1 MVSCEM
7 LSTAGAEYTIN
18 VTSQSGNENSNAS
31 TVTITAIPNMVLI
44 EAGNSTN
51 SSFTATWNHPA
62 GEIDSFQVFC
72 YENDETPEV
81 ITDVGANLTYQVTCE
96 SLPTAGTGYNFSV
109 VSVSGNKNATSKIQ
123 LYTLPNKVSDLGE
136 SGATNDSVSATWT
149 KPDGIVSGYNAICPD
164 GTMLPLTEDA
174 VSVTCTGLPADPGPG
189 GDHTITVVTL
199 SNNKASDPATVIITA
214 LPNKVSDLEE
224 SGATTDSISATWTKP
239 AGTVSGY
246 NAICPDGTML
256 PLTED
261 AVSVTC
267 TGLPADPGP
276 GGDHTITVVTLSN
289 NKASDP
295 ATVII
300 TALPNKV
307 SDLEESGATTD
318 SISATWTKPAGTVS
332 GYNAICPDGTMLPL
346 TEDAVSVTCTGLPA
360 DPGPGGDHTITVV
373 TLSNNKASD
382 PATVIIT
389 ALPLSVNLSAGD
401 SLTSSVSAM
410 WPYPG
415 GLVDVFEVDC
425 SNGTES
431 NATVFVGETD
441 LEESYMYLVRCDSV
455 WSPGDNYTMV
465 VTSVSSGKENSA
477 SIVLTAL
484 PLSVNLV
491 AGNSTTTSVSA
502 TWEFPGGVVDEFKVE
517 CNNGTKM
524 MSTVGGMG
532 YLASCEELDTPGDN
546 YTMIV
551 TSVSNGQRNSAS
563 IVLTAL
569 PLSVNL
575 VAGNSTTTSVSATW
589 EFPGGVV
596 DEFEVECNNGTK
608 MMSSVEGMGYL
619 ASCEELDTPGDN
631 YTMIVTSV
639 SNGRRNSASIVLTAL
654 PLSVNLVAG
663 NSTTTS
669 VSATWEFPGGF
680 VDEFE
685 VECNN
690 GTKMMSNV
698 EGMVY
703 LASCEEL
710 DTPGDNYTLIVTSV
724 SNGQRNS
731 ASIVLTALPLSVN
744 LVGGNSTTTSV
755 SATWEFPGGV
765 VDEFEVECN
774 NGTKMMSNVEGMV
787 YLASCEELDTPGD
800 NYTMI
805 VTSVSNGQRNSASIV
820 LTALPLSVN
829 LVAGNSTTT
838 SVSATWEFPGGFVDE
853 FEVECNNGTKM
864 MSNVE
869 GMVYLASCEELD
881 TPGDNYT
888 MIVMSVSNGQ
898 RNSASI
904 VLTALPLSVNLVA
917 GNSTTTSVSATWEFP
932 GGVVDEFEV
941 ECNNGTK
948 MMSGVEGMGYL
959 ASCEE
964 LDTPGDNYT
973 MIVTS
978 VSNGQRNSASIVLT
992 ALPLSVNL
1000 VASNS
1005 TTTSVSAT
1013 WEFPGGVVDEFEVE
1027 CNNGTKMMSGVEGM
1041 GYLASCEELDTPG
1054 DNYTMIV
1061 TSVSNGQRNSASIV
1075 LTALPLSVNLVAG
1088 NSTTTS
1094 VSATWEFPG
1103 GVVDEFEVECNNGTK
1118 MMSGVEGMVYL
1129 ASCEELDTPG
1139 DNYTMIVTSVSNGQR
1154 NSASIILTA
1163 LPLSVNLVASNST
1176 TTSVSATWEFPGG
1189 VVDEFE
1195 VECNNGTKI
1204 MSTVKGIEYLASCEE
1219 LDTPGDNYTM
1229 IVTSVSNGQRNS
1241 ASIVLTALPLSV
1253 NLFAGN
1259 STTTSVSA
1267 TWEFPEG
1274 VVDEFEVECN
1284 NGTKMMSS
1292 VEGIGYLASCE
1303 ELDTPGDNYT
1313 VIVTSVSNG
1322 QRNSASIVLTALP
1335 LSVNLVAGNSTTTS
1349 VSATWEFP
1357 GGVVDEF
1364 EVECNNGTKMMSSVE
1379 GMVYLASCEELD
1391 TPGDNYTMIVTS
1403 VSNGLRNSAS
1413 IVLTALPLS
1422 VNLAAGNSTT
1432 TSVSATWEFPGGVV
1446 DEFEVEC
1453 SNGTKMMNSVE
1464 GMVYLASCEEL
1475 DTPGDNYTLIVM
1487 SVSNGLRNSA
1497 SIVLT
1502 ALPLSVNLVAG
1513 NSTTTS
1519 VSATWEFP
1527 GGVVDEFEVECN
1539 NGTKMMSSVEGM
1551 GYLASCEEL
1560 DTPGDNYTM
1569 IVTSVSN
1576 GQRNSASIVL
1586 TALPLSVNLVAG
1598 NSTTTSV
1605 SATWEFPGG
1614 VVDEFEVECNNGTK
1628 MMSGVEGMG
1637 YLALCEE
1644 LDTPGDNYTLIVT
1657 SVSNGQRNS
1666 ASIVL
1671 TALPLNVDLIPGNS
1685 TTTSVT
1691 ATWQFPGGVVEEFE
1705 ILCSGGNGTIA
1716 TVQGMGYLASCEGLD
1731 TPGADYTMTVTSLS
1745 NSQRNSAS
1753 IVLTALP
1760 EAVTLTEEIDQVTTD
1775 KIVASWSNVTGEFDY
1790 YEVTCSDGGDPLP
1803 STVNPSD
1810 TLEAFCTLTSPQLA
1824 GDNYTMFVTTVSNN
1838 QRSAVSDITITAL
1851 PNAVAL
1857 KEGPSNNTA
1866 ISATWTISNSLVDT
1880 FIITCSDGT
1889 ASPSSIS
1896 VASRPQDDDEFTASC
1911 VGLPTA
1917 GLEYSL
1923 TVVARSYGKQSASR
1937 TVRVHASPA
1946 AVALEEGDSTTT
1958 SVSATWN
1965 KPESAVDSYTIDCS
1979 LGDAFPATIGNTD
1992 PEPYTASC
2000 MNLTVPGDTY
2010 TMTVYSIV
2018 DDGNTSTSA
2027 YIDLVA
2033 LPEAVTLT
2041 EEIDQVTTDTIVASW
2056 SNVNGEFDRYEV
2068 NCSDGGN
2075 PSPSRVN
2082 PSDTLEA
2089 SCTGLTIPGE
2099 NYTLSVTT
2107 VSIGK
2112 RGVALGKEKSS
2123 AESPITITAYPN
2135 AVNLTATSI
2144 TTRQIAVQ
2152 WEDPDGVEDYY
2163 KVDCGAD
2170 GTTNFTVYPSD
2181 ATENTFEATCN
2192 VTEAGADYDIRVTSV
2207 SGDKENPITETFTAA
2222 PPEEVTFGD
2231 SSSNT
2236 TSITVTWDLLS
2247 GPDGYRVDCSNGKAS
2262 PSSPL
2267 PGSATEVT
2275 CTGVTPGGNH
2285 SVSVVTLENNG
2296 ESPAAVD
2303 YVVAVPLSAILSANT
2318 STINSV
2324 SAIWPYPGGLVEVFE
2339 VECSNGTESNT
2350 TLTAD
2355 EGFSYVASC
2364 EGVWNPGDNYTM
2376 VVTSSSNGEVNP
2388 ATIVLTALPL
2398 SVELTAGNSTT
2409 ISVSAGW
2416 DFPGGVVEE
2425 FEVDCSNGTAR
2436 TYNVCAEY
2444 DFVASCEDL
2453 YNPGDNYTMTV
2464 TSLSNT
2470 QRNSAMIVLT
2480 ALPLSAILSADSST
2494 INSVS
2499 AMWPYP
2505 GGLVEDFNVECSNG
2519 TESNTTLTADEGFS
2533 YVASC
2538 EGVWNPGDNYTMVVT
2553 SSSNGEVNPATIV
2566 LTALPL
2572 NVELTAGN
2580 STTNSVTAGWDFPG
2594 GVVDEF
2600 EVDCSN
2606 GTARTDNVCAEY
2618 DFVALCED
2626 LYNPGDNYTMIVT
2639 SLSNTQRNSAMIVM
2653 TALPEAV
2660 NLTEASESV
2669 TTNSIAATWDM
2680 PNGIVEYFEVSCS
2693 DEGTA
2698 SPPKVDSSAI
2708 RMASCDGLPTPGD
2721 DYEIS
2726 VTSVSYGQRSQTNTI
2741 TITALPEAV
2750 DLEEGDSNTT
2760 TISTTWTVPNSVVDT
2775 FNITCSEG
2783 NASPASISVNDSQQG
2798 NTLTAYC
2805 TELPRSGE
2813 QYTLSVVAISKDKQ
2827 SATSVIEIYA
2837 LPKGVD
2843 LEEGPSTLTSV
2854 NASWTK
2860 QNGTVESYS
2869 IKCSSGTAYPHTIN
2883 DTSEESYSAAC
2894 EDLPDPGDTYNLQVF
2909 SEVGTSN
2916 NSRASSIIQLV
2927 AVPESVEDISVTSYT
2942 TTNVTVQWRLKNCSG
2957 CVYNYFQLTFK
2968 PDTRV
2973 PIEEVYISDQVE
2985 YTTEVSGLVQGRN
2998 YSFSLVSVSGVG
3010 VDSATLKTSA
3020 AETVEQRTVPA
3031 TPTELSITPTQR
3043 TLTAVWKSV
3052 GDVDNFDITVTPN
3065 HGSVVFNGNLNQPS
3079 AEISDLTPG
3088 TTYSVS
3094 VVALSGDE
3102 RSEPKVGST
3111 RTLTDKPSPVRIPL
3125 AEVIDKNN
3133 IFLTYEAPAEP
3144 NGEITHYVIS
3154 YVGTRGDLP
3163 IHESPSFTEI
3173 GLTRTVNELRA
3184 GFTYVFTI
3192 IAVNDGDYESD
3203 PAYTEPV
3210 TTFQEEPAPVPDN
3223 YPYEENTVI
3232 PAVSTT
3238 SFTVQLPENLFSHDN
3253 GELLTFAVI
3262 ITTEAG
3268 DPAVATTTLTFDEAR
3283 AQSGAAYITSID
3295 NAYPYPLT
3303 FESQRKRRA
3312 TNEAAATVVIG
3323 DNICVTDS
3331 SKEYCNKPLID
3342 DTEYYYA
3349 FRAYNDQG
3357 YQTSSTFG
3365 PVKTVKD
3372 NTTGIAVGV
3381 TVSVV
3386 TIVMVIVI
3394 SMVVV
3399 KKRRVQE
3406 PSPRPSLEGSDNP
3419 GFIGPDMEMGNRN
3432 KIRRKMGSSM
3442 HRKSHSKPIL
3452 LNDFEDH
3459 YKRMKADSDLRFTD
3473 EYDEIRQVGKDQAIV
3488 AATEMVNRAKNRFTN
3503 ILPYE
3508 HSRVKLA
3515 ALADEPDSDYINANY
3530 MPGFNSPRE
3539 FIACQGPLP
3548 GTVDDVWRMIW
3559 EKNTSIVV
3567 MLTQLVEKGKIK
3579 CHQYWPADY
3588 NPVTYGSIQ
3597 VSIQAIQQYDH
3608 WVIREFSVA
3617 QGNEIRKLTQYHF
3630 MSWPD
3635 HGVPDHTITMLDF
3648 VRTVRDAIRKE
3659 ASEQPIVAHCSAGV
3673 GRTGT
3678 YIALDRLMQVMQ
3690 ENDFIDIFGII
3701 CEMRMQRNHM
3711 VQTEKQYI
3719 FIHECVM
3726 DLLQRGDDE
3735 MDNGESLYVNL
3746 PANGFG
3752 HEDVSQTLLD
3762 QAV

>member
-1 MVSCEM
+1 
-7 LSTAGAEYTIN
+7 
-18 VTSQSGNENSNAS
+18 
-31 TVTITAIPNMVLI
+31 
-44 EAGNSTN
+44 
-51 SSFTATWNHPA
+51 
-62 GEIDSFQVFC
+62 
-72 YENDETPEV
+72 
-81 ITDVGANLTYQVTCE
+81 
-96 SLPTAGTGYNFSV
+96 
-109 VSVSGNKNATSKIQ
+109 
-123 LYTLPNKVSDLGE
+123 
-136 SGATNDSVSATWT
+136 
-149 KPDGIVSGYNAICPD
+149 
-164 GTMLPLTEDA
+164 
-174 VSVTCTGLPADPGPG
+174 
-189 GDHTITVVTL
+189 
-199 SNNKASDPATVIITA
+199 
-214 LPNKVSDLEE
+214 
-224 SGATTDSISATWTKP
+224 
-239 AGTVSGY
+239 
-246 NAICPDGTML
+246 
-256 PLTED
+256 
-261 AVSVTC
+261 
-267 TGLPADPGP
+267 
-276 GGDHTITVVTLSN
+276 
-289 NKASDP
+289 
-295 ATVII
+295 
-300 TALPNKV
+300 
-307 SDLEESGATTD
+307 
-318 SISATWTKPAGTVS
+318 
-332 GYNAICPDGTMLPL
+332 
-346 TEDAVSVTCTGLPA
+346 
-360 DPGPGGDHTITVV
+360 
-373 TLSNNKASD
+373 
-382 PATVIIT
+382 
-389 ALPLSVNLSAGD
+389 
-401 SLTSSVSAM
+401 
-410 WPYPG
+410 
-415 GLVDVFEVDC
+415 
-425 SNGTES
+425 
-431 NATVFVGETD
+431 
-441 LEESYMYLVRCDSV
+441 
-455 WSPGDNYTMV
+455 
-465 VTSVSSGKENSA
+465 
-477 SIVLTAL
+477 
-484 PLSVNLV
+484 
-491 AGNSTTTSVSA
+491 
-502 TWEFPGGVVDEFKVE
+502 
-517 CNNGTKM
+517 
-524 MSTVGGMG
+524 
-532 YLASCEELDTPGDN
+532 
-546 YTMIV
+546 
-551 TSVSNGQRNSAS
+551 
-563 IVLTAL
+563 
-569 PLSVNL
+569 
-575 VAGNSTTTSVSATW
+575 
-589 EFPGGVV
+589 
-596 DEFEVECNNGTK
+596 
-608 MMSSVEGMGYL
+608 
-619 ASCEELDTPGDN
+619 
-631 YTMIVTSV
+631 
-639 SNGRRNSASIVLTAL
+639 
-654 PLSVNLVAG
+654 
-663 NSTTTS
+663 
-669 VSATWEFPGGF
+669 
-680 VDEFE
+680 
-685 VECNN
+685 
-690 GTKMMSNV
+690 
-698 EGMVY
+698 
-703 LASCEEL
+703 
-710 DTPGDNYTLIVTSV
+710 
-724 SNGQRNS
+724 
-731 ASIVLTALPLSVN
+731 
-744 LVGGNSTTTSV
+744 
-755 SATWEFPGGV
+755 
-765 VDEFEVECN
+765 
-774 NGTKMMSNVEGMV
+774 
-787 YLASCEELDTPGD
+787 
-800 NYTMI
+800 
-805 VTSVSNGQRNSASIV
+805 
-820 LTALPLSVN
+820 
-829 LVAGNSTTT
+829 
-838 SVSATWEFPGGFVDE
+838 
-853 FEVECNNGTKM
+853 
-864 MSNVE
+864 
-869 GMVYLASCEELD
+869 
-881 TPGDNYT
+881 
-888 MIVMSVSNGQ
+888 
-898 RNSASI
+898 
-904 VLTALPLSVNLVA
+904 
-917 GNSTTTSVSATWEFP
+917 
-932 GGVVDEFEV
+932 
-941 ECNNGTK
+941 
-948 MMSGVEGMGYL
+948 
-959 ASCEE
+959 
-964 LDTPGDNYT
+964 
-973 MIVTS
+973 
-978 VSNGQRNSASIVLT
+978 
-992 ALPLSVNL
+992 
-1000 VASNS
+1000 
-1005 TTTSVSAT
+1005 
-1013 WEFPGGVVDEFEVE
+1013 
-1027 CNNGTKMMSGVEGM
+1027 
-1041 GYLASCEELDTPG
+1041 
-1054 DNYTMIV
+1054 
-1061 TSVSNGQRNSASIV
+1061 
-1075 LTALPLSVNLVAG
+1075 
-1088 NSTTTS
+1088 
-1094 VSATWEFPG
+1094 
-1103 GVVDEFEVECNNGTK
+1103 
-1118 MMSGVEGMVYL
+1118 
-1129 ASCEELDTPG
+1129 
-1139 DNYTMIVTSVSNGQR
+1139 
-1154 NSASIILTA
+1154 
-1163 LPLSVNLVASNST
+1163 
-1176 TTSVSATWEFPGG
+1176 
-1189 VVDEFE
+1189 
-1195 VECNNGTKI
+1195 
-1204 MSTVKGIEYLASCEE
+1204 
-1219 LDTPGDNYTM
+1219 
-1229 IVTSVSNGQRNS
+1229 
-1241 ASIVLTALPLSV
+1241 
-1253 NLFAGN
+1253 
-1259 STTTSVSA
+1259 
-1267 TWEFPEG
+1267 
-1274 VVDEFEVECN
+1274 
-1284 NGTKMMSS
+1284 
-1292 VEGIGYLASCE
+1292 
-1303 ELDTPGDNYT
+1303 
-1313 VIVTSVSNG
+1313 
-1322 QRNSASIVLTALP
+1322 
-1335 LSVNLVAGNSTTTS
+1335 
-1349 VSATWEFP
+1349 
-1357 GGVVDEF
+1357 
-1364 EVECNNGTKMMSSVE
+1364 MMSSVE
-1379 GMVYLASCEELD
+1379 GMVYLASCEEL
-1391 TPGDNYTMIVTS
+1391 
-1403 VSNGLRNSAS
+1403 A
-1413 IVLTALPLS
+1413 
-1422 VNLAAGNSTT
+1422 
-1432 TSVSATWEFPGGVV
+1432 
-1446 DEFEVEC
+1446 
-1453 SNGTKMMNSVE
+1453 
-1464 GMVYLASCEEL
+1464 
-1475 DTPGDNYTLIVM
+1475 
-1487 SVSNGLRNSA
+1487 
-1497 SIVLT
+1497 
-1502 ALPLSVNLVAG
+1502 
-1513 NSTTTS
+1513 
-1519 VSATWEFP
+1519 
-1527 GGVVDEFEVECN
+1527 
-1539 NGTKMMSSVEGM
+1539 
-1551 GYLASCEEL
+1551 
-1560 DTPGDNYTM
+1560 
-1569 IVTSVSN
+1569 
-1576 GQRNSASIVL
+1576 
-1586 TALPLSVNLVAG
+1586 
-1598 NSTTTSV
+1598 
-1605 SATWEFPGG
+1605 
-1614 VVDEFEVECNNGTK
+1614 
-1628 MMSGVEGMG
+1628 
-1637 YLALCEE
+1637 
-1644 LDTPGDNYTLIVT
+1644 TPGDNYTLIVT

-1745 NSQRNSAS
+1745 NSKRNSAS

-1760 EAVTLTEEIDQVTTD
+1760 EAVTLTEEVDRVTTD
-1775 KIVASWSNVTGEFDY
+1775 TIVASWSNVTGEFDY
-1790 YEVTCSDGGDPLP
+1790 YEVSCFDIGDSSP

-1810 TLEAFCTLTSPQLA
+1810 TLEASCTLTSPQLA

-1896 VASRPQDDDEFTASC
+1896 VVSRPQDDDEFTASC

-1965 KPESAVDSYTIDCS
+1965 KPESAVDSYTINCS
-1979 LGDAFPATIGNTD
+1979 RGDAFPATIGNTTS
-1992 PEPYTASC
+1992 ELYMASC

-2018 DDGNTSTSA
+2018 DGGNTSTSA

-2033 LPEAVTLT
+2033 LPEAVYLT
-2041 EEIDQVTTDTIVASW
+2041 EEIDQVTTDKIVASW
-2056 SNVNGEFDRYEV
+2056 SNVTGEFDYYEV
-2068 NCSDGGN
+2068 NCSNGGN

-2082 PSDTLEA
+2082 PSETLEA
-2089 SCTGLTIPGE
+2089 SCTGLPTPGE
-2099 NYTLSVTT
+2099 NYILSVTT

-2112 RGVALGKEKSS
+2112 RGAVGKQKSS
-2123 AESPITITAYPN
+2123 AESPITITAYPDT
-2135 AVNLTATSI
+2135 VNLTETSI
-2144 TTRQIAVQ
+2144 TTRQITVQ
-2152 WEDPDGVEDYY
+2152 WNDPDGYEDSF
-2163 KVDCGAD
+2163 KVDCGD
-2170 GTTNFTVYPSD
+2170 DNSTDFTLYTSD
-2181 ATENTFEATCN
+2181 ATENSFQVNCT
-2192 VTEAGADYDIRVTSV
+2192 VPEAGADYDIRVTSV

-2247 GPDGYRVDCSNGKAS
+2247 GPDGYRVDCSNGNAS
-2262 PSSPL
+2262 PSSL
-2267 PGSATEVT
+2267 LGSATEVT

-2480 ALPLSAILSADSST
+2480 ALP
-2494 INSVS
+2494 
-2499 AMWPYP
+2499 
-2505 GGLVEDFNVECSNG
+2505 
-2519 TESNTTLTADEGFS
+2519 
-2533 YVASC
+2533 
-2538 EGVWNPGDNYTMVVT
+2538 
-2553 SSSNGEVNPATIV
+2553 
-2566 LTALPL
+2566 
-2572 NVELTAGN
+2572 
-2580 STTNSVTAGWDFPG
+2580 
-2594 GVVDEF
+2594 
-2600 EVDCSN
+2600 
-2606 GTARTDNVCAEY
+2606 
-2618 DFVALCED
+2618 
-2626 LYNPGDNYTMIVT
+2626 
-2639 SLSNTQRNSAMIVM
+2639 
-2653 TALPEAV
+2653 EAV

-2775 FNITCSEG
+2775 FNITCSGG

-2827 SATSVIEIYA
+2827 SAPSVIEIYA

-2869 IKCSSGTAYPHTIN
+2869 IKCSSGNADPPTID
-2883 DTSEESYSAAC
+2883 DTNEESYSAAC
-2894 EDLPDPGDTYNLQVF
+2894 VELLEPGATYTLQVF

-2916 NSRASSIIQLV
+2916 NSRASSIISLV

-2942 TTNVTVQWRLKNCSG
+2942 TTSVMVQWRLKNCSG
-2957 CVYNYFQLTFK
+2957 CVYNYFMLTFE
-2968 PDTRV
+2968 PDTRD
-2973 PIEEVYISDQVE
+2973 PIKVE
-2985 YTTEVSGLVQGRN
+2985 YGPDLGEYSSEVSGLVQGRN
-2998 YSFSLVSVSGVG
+2998 FSFSVVSVSGDD

-3111 RTLTDKPSPVRIPL
+3111 RTLTDKPSPVRNPL

-3133 IFLTYEAPAEP
+3133 IFLTYEAPTEP
-3144 NGEITHYVIS
+3144 NGEIKHYVIS

-3262 ITTEAG
+3262 ITTVAG
-3268 DPAVATTTLTFDEAR
+3268 DPAVATTTLTFNEAQ

-3303 FESQRKRRA
+3303 YESRRKRQA
-3312 TNEAAATVVIG
+3312 TNEEATVVIG
-3323 DNICVTDS
+3323 NGICVTDS

-3357 YQTSSTFG
+3357 FQTSSTFG

-3381 TVSVV
+3381 TISVV

-3399 KKRRVQE
+3399 RKRRGPE

-3432 KIRRKMGSSM
+3432 KVRRKIGSSM